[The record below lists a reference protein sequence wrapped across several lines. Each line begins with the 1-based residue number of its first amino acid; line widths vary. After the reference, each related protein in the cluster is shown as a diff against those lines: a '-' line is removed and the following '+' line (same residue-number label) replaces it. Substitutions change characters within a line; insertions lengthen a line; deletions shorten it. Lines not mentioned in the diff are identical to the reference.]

1 MANKKMVLSIL
12 IIAFIGIVAA
22 GTWANFTVSAE
33 RGGNTLTAGQ
43 LGLSIGQAENAA
55 FAVDKIIPGQNGEDI
70 TYEKVICIFGWPIA
84 IEQHYF
90 VEPTNTGNIPGA
102 LYISGTESAN
112 LQSLMD
118 NVDIYYSTNPN
129 SNNPTKLTDVVT
141 PMNIV
146 LDPGQ
151 SAKVYFWYSYKNVDS
166 TLQNPEMGQTL
177 SSTLKFE
184 LRNPRGPNT
193 PPDFPIEE

>member
-55 FAVDKIIPGQNGEDI
+55 FAVDKIIPGQSEEGI
-70 TYEKVICIFGWPIA
+70 TYEKVICSWGWPIA
-84 IEQHYF
+84 IEQHYY
-90 VEPTNTGNIPGA
+90 VEPANTGNIPGA

-118 NVDIYYSTNPN
+118 HIDIYYSTNPN
-129 SNNPTKLTDVVT
+129 SNNPTLLTDVAT

-151 SAKVYFWYSYKNVDS
+151 STKVYFWYSYENVDS
-166 TLQNPEMGQTL
+166 TLQNPEMGQQL